1 MAFDGVVQTR
11 MAGEWQRIV
20 QPEIVFLV
28 DNFVYSGRLRDIL
41 MSKRLLS
48 PDDIEAIGLIKTARE
63 RVHELIWKYLSKRGP
78 GSLLK
83 FIEALEEDNPS
94 QSALAKRLRS
104 RLSEGAAASATVSPS
119 TSKSQVDF
127 I

>member
-1 MAFDGVVQTR
+1 

-48 PDDIEAIGLIKTARE
+48 PDDIEAIGLIKTTRE

-83 FIEALEEDNPS
+83 FIEALEEDDPP
-94 QSALAKRLRS
+94 QSALAQRLRS
-104 RLSEGAAASATVSPS
+104 RLSEDAAATSATVSPS